1 MVAGF
6 GTEIFCVN
14 KDNGSIWRNCEPHNN
29 GAWEH
34 VGDRCDQIHHTGTRV
49 LCVNWGEEASI
60 WEMQGPGDWCKI
72 GGDCDHL
79 YGYDEDLFCVNTED
93 AGIWWNNSR
102 FEERWERVGDRC
114 KQLHVCDG
122 GLFCVNNED
131 SSIWKRDR

>member
-1 MVAGF
+1 
-6 GTEIFCVN
+6 
-14 KDNGSIWRNCEPHNN
+14 
-29 GAWEH
+29 
-34 VGDRCDQIHHTGTRV
+34 V

-79 YGYDEDLFCVNTED
+79 YGYNDDLFCVNSED

-102 FEERWERVGDRC
+102 FEEHWERVGDRC

-131 SSIWKRDR
+131 CSIWKRDCDGNWGQVGTDAGVVYGASGWQSWMKPEECR